1 MKSTFAI
8 RLKEIMNIKSIKAAE
23 IVEKTGIPKSAISQ
37 YLSGKFE
44 AKNDRIHILANFFNV
59 DEAWLMGFDVPM
71 EREQPT
77 NAPEPS
83 NIASIIPANKIYQIP
98 VFATVSAG
106 FGAYA
111 AEDVVDYMPIVLTN
125 PHDAPD
131 MLGIRVH
138 GNSMYPKIEDGD
150 TVIVRKQSSVDSGDI
165 AVIMIDGEE
174 GVVKKVVYG
183 ETWVELHSMNPKYE
197 VRRFEGAELQR
208 LRVVGLVKGVFKS
221 F

>member
-1 MKSTFAI
+1 
-8 RLKEIMNIKSIKAAE
+8 
-23 IVEKTGIPKSAISQ
+23 
-37 YLSGKFE
+37 
-44 AKNDRIHILANFFNV
+44 
-59 DEAWLMGFDVPM
+59 
-71 EREQPT
+71 
-77 NAPEPS
+77 
-83 NIASIIPANKIYQIP
+83 
-98 VFATVSAG
+98 
-106 FGAYA
+106 
-111 AEDVVDYMPIVLTN
+111 MPIVLTN

-183 ETWVELHSMNPKYE
+183 ETWVELHSINPEYM
-197 VRRFEGAELQR
+197 VRRFEGEDLQR

>member
-1 MKSTFAI
+1 
-8 RLKEIMNIKSIKAAE
+8 MNIQQLVKNIEILSSQKGVNKTKALQECGAG
-23 IVEKTGIPKSAISQ
+23 KNFISNA
-37 YLSGKFE
+37 LSGS
-44 AKNDRIHILANFFNV
+44 
-59 DEAWLMGFDVPM
+59 
-71 EREQPT
+71 
-77 NAPEPS
+77 EPS
-83 NIASIIPANKIYQIP
+83 IGKIEQIADYFGVSIDYLLGNEPIKSNITEVIPASQIYQIP

-111 AEDVVDYMPIVLTN
+111 AEDIVDYMPIVLTN

-183 ETWVELHSMNPKYE
+183 ETWVELHSINPEYM
-197 VRRFEGAELQR
+197 VRRFEGADLQR